1 MRMEPK
7 GKGKIKALR
16 ELLGIY
22 LPRIRVNKLTMHL
35 AARLQR
41 PNGNK
46 KSLIWVMPA
55 RPSACYVR
63 SIHYARERE
72 RVMERRGRRALVS
85 DSANTQ
91 FPPRRNSCPS
101 PK

>member
-1 MRMEPK
+1 MEPK
-7 GKGKIKALR
+7 GKGKIKSLR

-55 RPSACYVR
+55 RPSACYVGLLIR
-63 SIHYARERE
+63 DHRTW
-72 RVMERRGRRALVS
+72 RG
-85 DSANTQ
+85 
-91 FPPRRNSCPS
+91 
-101 PK
+101 